1 MSSQARTATFDGEQ
15 AYVLRAGD
23 GTEAWVLPSIGAN
36 CIALSVPLPAG
47 RTGSGQKGRTA
58 HLLSTPPS
66 AAALRGHPTGSG
78 FPILSPHP
86 SGGRAPF
93 LWRGR
98 SYAPPGGRDRL
109 AGHGFAAGAPWEVLD
124 AGPDSLVCRLDTRTL
139 DPATAWWPWPF
150 RLTATHRVE
159 PAALTLSLELESL
172 HPDPAPVM
180 LGLHPYHPLRLVAR
194 PGFEPQ
200 GRPAPPTAAELA
212 GEGQE
217 EARQACRVWVAA
229 DDLWDLD
236 RTRSGWAAPDLQE
249 RWALRRPRSLA
260 DLAQTAQR
268 SGVAQA
274 DGRMPVLFYGDQDA
288 LRGAASG
295 EEPAAPG
302 GVTSGVVDTAS
313 GVALRLETSRAFG
326 AVVVYT
332 PPAHAAVSLEPRSTL
347 LDALTLGAAQP
358 DLPTGVRSVEPGRPW
373 RAWARLSLQPAG
385 DAADAVTRSG

>member
-1 MSSQARTATFDGEQ
+1 MEPPARQPQTETATFDGER

-36 CIALSVPLPAG
+36 CIALSVPLPPDGAPS
-47 RTGSGQKGRTA
+47 SGQKGGTA

-98 SYAPPGGRDRL
+98 SYAPPGGRERL
-109 AGHGFAAGAPWEVLD
+109 AGHGFAAGAPWEVLHTE
-124 AGPDSLVCRLDTRTL
+124 PDSLVCRLDTRTL

-150 RLTATHRVE
+150 TLTATHRVQ

-180 LGLHPYHPLRLVAR
+180 LGLHPYHPLRLVTR
-194 PGFEPQ
+194 SELGPQ
-200 GRPAPPTAAELA
+200 GRQTPPTAADLVAE
-212 GEGQE
+212 GEA
-217 EARQACRVWVAA
+217 EARQACRVWVEGG
-229 DDLWDLD
+229 DLWDLD
-236 RTRSGWAAPDLQE
+236 RARSGWGASELQE

-268 SGVAQA
+268 SRVAQA
-274 DGRMPVLFYGDQDA
+274 DGRMPVLFYGDQEA

-295 EEPAAPG
+295 EDPAAPG
-302 GVTSGVVDTAS
+302 GITSGVVDTAS

-347 LDALTLGAAQP
+347 LDALTVGAAQP
-358 DLPTGVRSVEPGRPW
+358 DLPTGVRSVAPGRPW
-373 RAWARLSLQPAG
+373 RAWVRLSLQPAAG
-385 DAADAVTRSG
+385 A